1 MEKKSKMS
9 NKLGSSI
16 TSFTLFHIGGGFFVS
31 GGVARLLALAVF
43 VLVMLGGM
51 LGLSFVAIE
60 ATKESHVKSDGLV
73 VGTSG
78 QIVKTDIAE
87 SEYPFFG
94 LTALAAG
101 TLGRIHTVTVA
112 IELPEIA
119 ENRAQ
124 EITVATARPPG
135 QWPTQLC
142 TAAKRSLPTP
152 PFNRTFDISRKS
164 GTASSTKE
172 SVEL

>member
-1 MEKKSKMS
+1 MRNIVTDVLSLKQKNQMLCK
-9 NKLGSSI
+9 
-16 TSFTLFHIGGGFFVS
+16 
-31 GGVARLLALAVF
+31 GVLSLVVF

-94 LTALAAG
+94 LTALD
-101 TLGRIHTVTVA
+101 
-112 IELPEIA
+112 
-119 ENRAQ
+119 
-124 EITVATARPPG
+124 ATR
-135 QWPTQLC
+135 
-142 TAAKRSLPTP
+142 
-152 PFNRTFDISRKS
+152 
-164 GTASSTKE
+164 
-172 SVEL
+172 